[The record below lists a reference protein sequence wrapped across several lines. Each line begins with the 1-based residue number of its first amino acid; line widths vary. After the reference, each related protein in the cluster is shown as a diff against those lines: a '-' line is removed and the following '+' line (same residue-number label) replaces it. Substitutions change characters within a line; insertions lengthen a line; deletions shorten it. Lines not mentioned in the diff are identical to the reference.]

1 MKIGHYKLGSG
12 DSGIRMFDNLRD
24 KHELREDKDLLL
36 LRIVAESWEVM
47 VNTRQIIN
55 DSESKGPKPHSINK
69 DAKQQMMSALKQLW
83 YRMK

>member
-1 MKIGHYKLGSG
+1 MKIGHYKEGLG
-12 DSGIRMFDNLRD
+12 DSGIRMFDNLRA

-36 LRIVAESWEVM
+36 LRIVAESFEVM

-55 DSESKGPKPHSINK
+55 DPESEGPKPYSINK
-69 DAKQQMMSALKQLW
+69 EAKQQLMSALKQLW